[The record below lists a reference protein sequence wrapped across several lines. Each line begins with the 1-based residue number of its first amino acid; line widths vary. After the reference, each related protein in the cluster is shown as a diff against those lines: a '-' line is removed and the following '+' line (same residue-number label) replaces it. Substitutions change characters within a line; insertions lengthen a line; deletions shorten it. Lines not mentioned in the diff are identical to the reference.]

1 MDKNSS
7 PLTDRIVLRRQGGS
21 CRGCGGVLV
30 VVVCGDVGGGWHVVL
45 DDAALWSV
53 TVVLGG

>member
-1 MDKNSS
+1 M
-7 PLTDRIVLRRQGGS
+7 
-21 CRGCGGVLV
+21 LV
-30 VVVCGDVGGGWHVVL
+30 IVVCGDMGGGRHVVL